1 MIVNQ
6 NNSKLLKKEIEIKDI
21 RKKLENRGR
30 FTTEQSYST

>member
-1 MIVNQ
+1 MTVNQ

-30 FTTEQSYST
+30 FTTEESYNT